1 MTLKRQLLKKITEE
15 KSTMFNKTKSAMK
28 IGLKI
33 LMCFILLIS
42 CSEEQIDD
50 TGTGSVKGRVVDSR
64 TFEGIANVRISS
76 SPTTS
81 TVFSDKDGYFL
92 MEKVPVGK
100 YSFQAQ
106 KDGFIAR
113 FQPGT
118 IEKDL
123 QIQIIFELDVSTATN
138 KPPEI
143 PVLTAPANNAT
154 GQPLSVNL
162 TWTATDQE
170 SDPLTYQVTVKN
182 GTTDEIKTYPD
193 LKTASLTISGLN
205 YSTKYYWQ
213 VSVNDGINKPTNS
226 ITNSF
231 TTLAFPNPRYL
242 YVKKVK
248 NNNVIYTA
256 DEAGNELQLSSSEVN
271 SYRPR
276 KNLSINRIAYISSD
290 GSLNQIYSMKPDG
303 SDVKKITNF
312 VPIAG
317 FNMDHVSY
325 CWSNNGKQI
334 IYPNFDKL
342 YRIDATGSGLVQLF
356 KTPNGKFISEC
367 EWSQD
372 GTQIVLKVND
382 VSGYNVEIYVI
393 KTNGTVLYQVLSGV
407 TGGAS
412 GISITVD
419 NKKIAYTRDVS
430 GFENSTYRRLDS
442 RIFIYTVATNTSVE
456 LDSQKEDGFNDL
468 DVKFSPNEAKVIFVN
483 TSNDGL
489 SAKNIQTASLSG
501 NTTDNTTRTTLF
513 QNASMPEWK

>member
-1 MTLKRQLLKKITEE
+1 MSQ
-15 KSTMFNKTKSAMK
+15 MK

-33 LMCFILLIS
+33 LACFILLMS
-42 CSEEQIDD
+42 CSEEQVDD
-50 TGTGSVKGRVVDSR
+50 TGTAVVKGRVVDIR
-64 TFEGIANVRISS
+64 TYEGIANARVLS

-81 TVFSDKDGYFL
+81 TVFSDKDGYFI

-113 FQPGT
+113 FQPAT
-118 IEKDL
+118 VEKDVPVE
-123 QIQIIFELDVSTATN
+123 IIFELEVSTANN

-143 PVLTAPANNAT
+143 PALTAPLDNAT
-154 GQPLSVNL
+154 SQALSLDL
-162 TWTATDQE
+162 TWTSTDPE
-170 SDPLTYQVTVKN
+170 KDPMTFQVTVKN
-182 GTTDEIKTYPD
+182 GTTDEVKTYSD
-193 LKTASLTISGLN
+193 LKATTLKITGLD

-213 VSVNDGINKPTNS
+213 VSANDGINKPTNS
-226 ITNSF
+226 AITSF

-256 DEAGNELQLSSSEVN
+256 DEAGNELQLSPSSIN

-290 GSLNQIYSMKPDG
+290 GSLNQIFTMNPDG
-303 SDVKKITNF
+303 TDVKKVTNF
-312 VPIAG
+312 IPIAG
-317 FNMDHVSY
+317 FNMDHVNY
-325 CWSNNGKQI
+325 CWSTNGRQI
-334 IYPNFDKL
+334 IYPNFDQL
-342 YRIDATGSGLVQLF
+342 LRIDSDGSGLVQIF

-372 GTQIVLKVND
+372 GSQIILKVND
-382 VSGYNVEIYVI
+382 ASGYNVEIYAI
-393 KTNGTVLYQVLSGV
+393 NMAGDVLYQILSGEK
-407 TGGAS
+407 GAAS
-412 GISITVD
+412 GLGITID
-419 NKKIAYTRDVS
+419 NSKVVYTKDVS

-442 RIFIYTVATNTSVE
+442 RIFIYTVATNTSAE
-456 LDSQKEDGFNDL
+456 LDTQKENGFNDL

-489 SAKNIQTASLSG
+489 SAKNIQTASIS
-501 NTTDNTTRTTLF
+501 DSSTRTTLF
-513 QNASMPEWK
+513 QNAAMPDWK